1 MRAPVLQANSSHGR
15 RWRLSR
21 LLTAVLILHVLPAGA
36 IQRGDTVAILPFEDH
51 SDFPGT
57 WDIRRGLAEKLAIFM
72 ADTLGLVVLSHDT
85 IAAVVSAS
93 GEAHQSIDQARVVGQ
108 SLYADFVLTGDIVD
122 FSIRRFSV
130 GNPSLG
136 GYASY
141 TALVDLETRLVRV
154 FPAAPQ
160 VEAFRGMAEEE
171 ADDLGLTLMGK
182 PTETAALHKQL
193 NDVVFGSDVF
203 AATIIGKAT
212 QRSVQQIVNGL
223 SARVLN
229 ENLVLKRGAKILS
242 LEGEEGFVNLGIVDK
257 VEAGHRF
264 DIYSRIDSQ
273 RVGAIQV
280 VVPLAAHLS
289 QIRITD
295 GAQQIQPGD
304 LLRAPVGR

>member
-1 MRAPVLQANSSHGR
+1 M
-15 RWRLSR
+15 
-21 LLTAVLILHVLPAGA
+21 
-36 IQRGDTVAILPFEDH
+36 
-51 SDFPGT
+51 
-57 WDIRRGLAEKLAIFM
+57 
-72 ADTLGLVVLSHDT
+72 
-85 IAAVVSAS
+85 
-93 GEAHQSIDQARVVGQ
+93 
-108 SLYADFVLTGDIVD
+108 
-122 FSIRRFSV
+122 
-130 GNPSLG
+130 
-136 GYASY
+136 
-141 TALVDLETRLVRV
+141 
-154 FPAAPQ
+154 
-160 VEAFRGMAEEE
+160 
-171 ADDLGLTLMGK
+171 
-182 PTETAALHKQL
+182 
-193 NDVVFGSDVF
+193 
-203 AATIIGKAT
+203 
-212 QRSVQQIVNGL
+212 QQIVNGL